1 MFPFRPIFI
10 NYDNFGNEHADKI
23 CLQYISRLKFV
34 DFNMMEVYNF
44 KQEARNM
51 ERWLVYIVIV
61 WPAPCLLFKYKW
73 SPLEYDLTKENEVQ
87 TIYWVLVY
95 AQPGCACVCVLTHTL
110 DYSVLELS

>member
-51 ERWLVYIVIV
+51 ER
-61 WPAPCLLFKYKW
+61 
-73 SPLEYDLTKENEVQ
+73 
-87 TIYWVLVY
+87 
-95 AQPGCACVCVLTHTL
+95 
-110 DYSVLELS
+110 